1 MLTENLILQVL
12 GMELSHKDLQDKINR
27 LCQEKER
34 LIHQLQEGSSE
45 GVIEVLVRE
54 KDELEER
61 LSKEKEAQLAEYEA
75 KNKDLQTQLHDLA
88 EIR

>member
-1 MLTENLILQVL
+1 
-12 GMELSHKDLQDKINR
+12 MELSHKGLQEKINR

-45 GVIEVLVRE
+45 GVIDELVRE
-54 KDELEER
+54 KDELEDQ
-61 LSKEKEAQLAEYEA
+61 LKEKEALLTEYEA
-75 KNKDLQTQLHDLA
+75 KNKDLQKQLHDLA